1 MSNASTKPPRKTAL
15 KIRMLPAVPAR
26 LRSASPSAGRKMKET
41 KGCDQQQGDAKAASP
56 GHHLDPGREQLD
68 PGGQRGGDD
77 ENHAPTEGTDQPAAE
92 QLGDRPAGWQS
103 HRQDQ
108 QSSQGETGDAR
119 EFTLLGLGNLEL
131 RQPGCLD
138 PKALPRGRALRA
150 RDALTARFHSWMAA
164 TSAVTNARILACGA
178 RQEKT
183 LLEDWCQV
191 GPEQTSHK
199 ESPPRTSGRAKKTHA
214 RFGG

>member
-77 ENHAPTEGTDQPAAE
+77 ENHAPTEG
-92 QLGDRPAGWQS
+92 
-103 HRQDQ
+103 
-108 QSSQGETGDAR
+108 
-119 EFTLLGLGNLEL
+119 
-131 RQPGCLD
+131 CLD
-138 PKALPRGRALRA
+138 QKALPRGRALRA

-183 LLEDWCQV
+183 LWEDWCQV